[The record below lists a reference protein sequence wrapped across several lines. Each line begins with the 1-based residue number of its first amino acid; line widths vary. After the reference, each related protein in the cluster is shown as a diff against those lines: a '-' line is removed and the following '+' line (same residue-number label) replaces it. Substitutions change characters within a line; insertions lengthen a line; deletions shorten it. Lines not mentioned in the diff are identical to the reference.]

1 MTKTLHSLHF
11 STNGLTVPTMTLAT
25 SGNVGIGTSS
35 PTEKLHV
42 VGDVRISGLAG
53 SGIRTVKAD
62 QNGVLTTSVQTNYYH
77 IPRSSFLSVSG
88 NVVNEIANG
97 GIYCAAGSVG
107 FLEAPIQ
114 LPDGATI
121 TNMTIYYVD
130 NSGKN
135 LFVELH
141 RRAYTATT
149 STSLGSFTSSGSAGA
164 GGSGN
169 ILNSL
174 IGISSNN
181 IVDNNAYVY
190 YLRVSAVNSMNIAAV
205 WDGVNLT
212 INQVKITYSY

>member
-1 MTKTLHSLHF
+1 MLKFFFRVLCLCLLLEAKAQVANFTYVT
-11 STNGLTVPTMTLAT
+11 P
-25 SGNVGIGTSS
+25 
-35 PTEKLHV
+35 
-42 VGDVRISGLAG
+42 GDSCK
-53 SGIRTVKAD
+53 SRTVQFNA
-62 QNGVLTTSVQTNYYH
+62 GISTGSIASYEW
-77 IPRSSFLSVSG
+77 SFR
-88 NVVNEIANG
+88 
-97 GIYCAAGSVG
+97 
-107 FLEAPIQ
+107 
-114 LPDGATI
+114 
-121 TNMTIYYVD
+121 
-130 NSGKN
+130 N
-135 LFVELH
+135 L
-141 RRAYTATT
+141 TT